1 MSKILEW
8 AKTAEHCQRN
18 WLNLPVQPSD
28 IDTIVEACTT
38 MPTKQ
43 NELHYEL
50 VVVTD
55 PWYRAKV
62 AKYAVETIDS
72 KGRTYPSH
80 GNPQMLS
87 PLQLL
92 WFTTKHSVQDRKDA
106 SNSIGISSAA
116 ASLCAQELGLRTGF
130 CACARGDII
139 LELFA
144 DCFDR
149 PKHLLQ
155 LELMMGIGYADPQ
168 QPYNS
173 WRGGTIKTHPAQR
186 RVHRR

>member
-18 WLNLPVQPSD
+18 WLDLPVQPSD

-62 AKYAVETIDS
+62 AKYAVNTIDK
-72 KGRTYPSH
+72 KGRTLPRH
-80 GNPQMLS
+80 GNPQMLA
-87 PLQLL
+87 PLQLI
-92 WFTTKHSVQDRKDA
+92 WFSNQQSLQGRRDA

-116 ASLCAQELGLRTGF
+116 AALCAQELGLRTGF

-139 LELFA
+139 RDLFA

-149 PKHLLQ
+149 DPCLMVF
-155 LELMMGIGYADPQ
+155 ELMMGIGHAPSDVPHNSYSQGHILTYA
-168 QPYNS
+168 
-173 WRGGTIKTHPAQR
+173 RQR

>member
-1 MSKILEW
+1 MSKVLEW
-8 AKTAEHCQRN
+8 ATTAEHCQRN
-18 WLNLPVQPSD
+18 WLDTPVSEED
-28 IDTIVEACTT
+28 INTIVKACTT

-55 PWYRAKV
+55 PWLRSKV
-62 AKYAVETIDS
+62 AKYAVNTIDK
-72 KGRTYPSH
+72 KGNTLPRH
-80 GNPQMLS
+80 GNPQMLA
-87 PLQLL
+87 PLQLI
-92 WFTTKHSVQDRKDA
+92 WFTTQHSVQGRRDA

-139 LELFA
+139 LDLFQ

-149 PKHLLQ
+149 DPKLLTF
-155 LELMMGIGYADPQ
+155 ELMMGIGYADPTQ
-168 QPYNS
+168 AHNTS
-173 WRGGTIKTHPAQR
+173 ARGDILTYPRQR

>member
-1 MSKILEW
+1 MSKIVEW
-8 AKTAEHCQRN
+8 AKTAQHCQRN
-18 WLNLPVQPSD
+18 WLDTPVPESA
-28 IDTIVEACTT
+28 IDSIVKACTA

-55 PWYRAKV
+55 PWLRSKV
-62 AKYAVETIDS
+62 AKYAVETINS
-72 KGRTYPSH
+72 KGHTYPKH
-80 GNPQMLS
+80 GNPQMLA

-92 WFTTKHSVQDRKDA
+92 WFSTQHSLQGRKDA

-139 LELFA
+139 LDLFA
-144 DCFDR
+144 ECFDK
-149 PKHLLQ
+149 PKKQ
-155 LELMMGIGYADPQ
+155 FRLELMMGIGYADPE
-168 QPYNS
+168 QPHNMFA
-173 WRGGTIKTHPAQR
+173 GGAIKTYPAQR